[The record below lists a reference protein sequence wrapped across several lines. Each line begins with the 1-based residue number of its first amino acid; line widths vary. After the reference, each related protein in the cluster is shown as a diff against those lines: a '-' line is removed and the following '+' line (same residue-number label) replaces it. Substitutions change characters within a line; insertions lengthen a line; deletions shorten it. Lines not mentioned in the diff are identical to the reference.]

1 MIKTAGSQGERAW
14 APELLLAQPIIFLL
28 YEQEIN
34 PYHVKPLN
42 LGGYTLQTRALVY
55 LTNTSSLS

>member
-1 MIKTAGSQGERAW
+1 MKEPGPLSYH
-14 APELLLAQPIIFLL
+14 LLNLLSFLL

-42 LGGYTLQTRALVY
+42 LGGYMLQTHALVY